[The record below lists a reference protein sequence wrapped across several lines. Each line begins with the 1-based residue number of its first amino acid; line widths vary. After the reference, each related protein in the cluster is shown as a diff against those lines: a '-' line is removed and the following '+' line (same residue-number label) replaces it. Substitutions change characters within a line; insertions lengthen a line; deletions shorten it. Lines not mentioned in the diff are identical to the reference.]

1 MKKQEPYIDY
11 KTANVL
17 AWMFTFMDYFN
28 QACKIMHEDLE
39 SMINRLRMV
48 QVEFEPRTD
57 LNECYDKFE
66 RDHFTNL
73 LARLRHD
80 AQEAGLTEA
89 LFEKMKD
96 RQFQN
101 RFRGLGFPPVQREE
115 VEERL
120 EENPGDEA

>member
-1 MKKQEPYIDY
+1 ME
-11 KTANVL
+11 
-17 AWMFTFMDYFN
+17 
-28 QACKIMHEDLE
+28 
-39 SMINRLRMV
+39 
-48 QVEFEPRTD
+48 
-57 LNECYDKFE
+57 E
-66 RDHFTNL
+66 R
-73 LARLRHD
+73 
-80 AQEAGLTEA
+80 QEAGLTEA